1 MRKRPEECL
10 SHICYVFITQT
21 MGDSFLYNQSII
33 IGLLYLLPEIMQ
45 IARKRTLVKRKRGN
59 GMTAFDD
66 ARQGPGCSYISDI
79 RFDIRSTEPS
89 LKLELHLCGFDYTKY
104 PPEKLEKPYEYLFG
118 ETTAFCNRIESKRK
132 FSEAIKI

>member
-1 MRKRPEECL
+1 MLCV
-10 SHICYVFITQT
+10 YITDNGRQL
-21 MGDSFLYNQSII
+21 LYNQRIT

-66 ARQGPGCSYISDI
+66 ARQGPGCSYISDT
-79 RFDIRSTEPS
+79 RFDMRSPETS

-104 PPEKLEKPYEYLFG
+104 QPEKLEKLYEYLFG
-118 ETTAFCNRIESKRK
+118 EATAFCNHIEAKRK
-132 FSEAIKI
+132 F